1 MVMLETLAGSANLH
15 QKKEQGTCRPRFHAY
30 VPRSENCPLA
40 RQGVPKADRWHP
52 PKAPGAQGNPLN
64 TASWSFFRLAG
75 NLQPNY
81 NVSRYSLPMSDRC
94 RLTGF
99 ETDPRGDR
107 VSKKRETESFL
118 PLTAAMFHILL
129 ALADGEKHGYA
140 ILKEVARRTED
151 KVRLSAGTLYGNLS
165 RLASSGLI
173 AESEVRPDLVLD
185 DERRRY
191 YLLTEFGREVA
202 VAEAER
208 MEEALGQA
216 HAKKLFR
223 KPKLA

>member
-1 MVMLETLAGSANLH
+1 
-15 QKKEQGTCRPRFHAY
+15 
-30 VPRSENCPLA
+30 
-40 RQGVPKADRWHP
+40 
-52 PKAPGAQGNPLN
+52 
-64 TASWSFFRLAG
+64 
-75 NLQPNY
+75 
-81 NVSRYSLPMSDRC
+81 MSDRC
-94 RLTGF
+94 KLTGM

-107 VSKKRETESFL
+107 VRKKRETESFL

-173 AESEVRPDLVLD
+173 AESGERPEIALD

-191 YLLTEFGREVA
+191 YKLTKFGREVA
-202 VAEAER
+202 VAEARR
-208 MEEALGQA
+208 MEEVVAQA

-223 KPKLA
+223 KTETA